1 MFIFDDIIKIRDR
14 DMEIVLQQ
22 ISSEGLVTA
31 LKGVSDALRD
41 KFLNNMS
48 RRAGDLLRE
57 DLEEK
62 GPVKL
67 SEVEIQQR
75 EILAVVTGLLGAG
88 TISVMSEGDEEE
100 FI

>member
-1 MFIFDDIIKIRDR
+1 
-14 DMEIVLQQ
+14 
-22 ISSEGLVTA
+22 
-31 LKGVSDALRD
+31 
-41 KFLNNMS
+41 MS

-57 DLEEK
+57 DLEAK

-67 SEVEIQQR
+67 SEVEKQQR